1 MTREKYKPETKEEL
15 IDLIEKKV
23 KFNKIDTS
31 LITDMSGIFENSIL
45 RNFSGIETWDTSKV
59 ENMMSMFEG
68 AQSFNH
74 DISCWD
80 VSKVKN
86 MKSMFCRA
94 LKFNQPLNNWDV
106 SNVTNME
113 NMFRLTKVFNQPLNN
128 WNVSKV
134 KNIDGMFWVAES
146 FNQNLDSWV
155 LSKNAKMYMAF
166 YCSAMNYNTPI
177 WYKN

>member
-68 AQSFNH
+68 AQSFN
-74 DISCWD
+74 
-80 VSKVKN
+80 
-86 MKSMFCRA
+86 
-94 LKFNQPLNNWDV
+94 
-106 SNVTNME
+106 
-113 NMFRLTKVFNQPLNN
+113 
-128 WNVSKV
+128 
-134 KNIDGMFWVAES
+134 
-146 FNQNLDSWV
+146 QNLDSWV